1 MKNACMIIF
10 AGLVVLGSAEEPL
23 DSSETF
29 TQVYPFAERAF
40 FYYPTGAGNL
50 FNRAGNPAPSVDFDD
65 NPFDAAAAT
74 SSQDIPAA
82 YFVPTSDLLSMPY
95 PSRSDQ
101 EADEKAAMKHLE
113 MLKELH
119 DKLESS
125 EQKFLKPSLSFGGN
139 GVTLPMNA
147 FVAMLQKLSKTVTK
161 TVITTQFTTVF
172 MNVSNSVSETTD
184 SAIVVSNT
192 DTKATTTTTSPATTI
207 AETTTP
213 TISSASSSV
222 LETTPVIESTPVIE
236 PTSMVETT
244 TSAIETTAS
253 VIETSTTT
261 IPVSVT
267 TSTPLVIVTTITT
280 TIL

>member
-10 AGLVVLGSAEEPL
+10 AGLVVMGSTEEPL

-172 MNVSNSVSETTD
+172 MNASVSETTD

-213 TISSASSSV
+213 TILASSSV

-236 PTSMVETT
+236 PTSVVETT

-253 VIETSTTT
+253 VIETTTTT

>member
-10 AGLVVLGSAEEPL
+10 AGLLLVVLGSAEEPL

-65 NPFDAAAAT
+65 NPFDAATAT

-82 YFVPTSDLLSMPY
+82 YFVPTSDLLAMPY

-172 MNVSNSVSETTD
+172 MNASNSVSETTD

-192 DTKATTTTTSPATTI
+192 DTKTTTTITSSTSPI

-213 TISSASSSV
+213 TILASSSV
-222 LETTPVIESTPVIE
+222 LETTPVIESTPVTE
-236 PTSMVETT
+236 PTSD
-244 TSAIETTAS
+244 IETTAS
-253 VIETSTTT
+253 VIETKTTP